1 MLRGVTLLAAVAGA
15 SAGAVDLNP
24 SNFDT
29 LVINSGKSAFVKFF
43 APWCGHCKKM
53 KPDWDTLGDLHKDSK
68 TIVIGDVDCT
78 AEGKP
83 LCEKFGVRGYPAL
96 KFFNPPDEAGEDYKG
111 GRSLEELKKFA
122 ATELGPGCTVD
133 MMENC
138 SDEQKKAL
146 EPYISMPAEERQSML
161 EALKKELAEA
171 EAAHEALLKDL
182 QASYKK
188 STEEV
193 EQLKDASSSTIKLL
207 KAATPSPKA
216 DAPKD
221 EV

>member
-1 MLRGVTLLAAVAGA
+1 
-15 SAGAVDLNP
+15 
-24 SNFDT
+24 
-29 LVINSGKSAFVKFF
+29 
-43 APWCGHCKKM
+43 M
-53 KPDWDTLGDLHKDSK
+53 KPDWDALGDIYEDSK
-68 TIVIGDVDCT
+68 TVVIGDVDCT
-78 AEGKP
+78 ADGKP
-83 LCEKFGVRGYPAL
+83 LCERFGVRGYPTI
-96 KFFNPPDEAGEDYKG
+96 KFFNPPDEEGEDYKG

-122 ATELGPGCTVD
+122 ATELGPGCAVD
-133 MMENC
+133 TIENC
-138 SDEQKKAL
+138 SEEQKKEL
-146 EPYISMPAEERQSML
+146 ETYIAMPAGERQAML
-161 EALKKELAEA
+161 ESLKKELSEA
-171 EAAHEALLKDL
+171 EAAHEALLKEL